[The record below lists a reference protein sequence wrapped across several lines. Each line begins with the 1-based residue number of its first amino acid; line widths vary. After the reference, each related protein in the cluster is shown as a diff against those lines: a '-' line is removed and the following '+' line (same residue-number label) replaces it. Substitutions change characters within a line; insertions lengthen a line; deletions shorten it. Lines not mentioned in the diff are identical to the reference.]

1 MTPLLALLPLALA
14 ASQAPKGD
22 LPTFAMALDVVRVD
36 VSVTRDGVPVKGL
49 TASSFEV
56 LDDGVRQKVELV
68 GQEDLALHTVLVLDT
83 SQSVAGPRLARL
95 KAAAHQFVDT
105 LRPDDALSL
114 LTFSECTE
122 LAFTASRD
130 RRAAHEALELAG
142 TRLTTSLND
151 AALAALLVA
160 DPTQGRPL
168 VLIFSDGEDVGSWTS
183 AEKVLR
189 LAKESEVVVHTVV
202 PTEREA
208 PAFVQELTDATGGRI
223 WHATEGSGLGD
234 VFLGALEEFR
244 NRYRLQFEPEG
255 VKQAGWHRLAVRLKG
270 TAGKVLARP
279 GYSPR
284 AEQ

>member
-14 ASQAPKGD
+14 ASQASKSD

-36 VSVTRDGVPVKGL
+36 VSVTRDDVPVKGL

-68 GQEDLALHTVLVLDT
+68 GQENLALHTVLLLDT
-83 SQSVAGPRLARL
+83 SQSVAGPMLARL

-114 LTFSECTE
+114 ITFSECTD
-122 LAFTASRD
+122 LAVTASRD

-151 AALAALLVA
+151 AALAALVVA
-160 DPTQGRPL
+160 DPAQGRPL
-168 VLIFSDGEDVGSWTS
+168 VLFFSDGEDVGSWTP

-189 LAKESEVVVHTVV
+189 LAKESEVVVHTVT
-202 PTEREA
+202 PTDQA
-208 PAFVQELTDATGGRI
+208 VPAFIQELTDATGGRI
-223 WHATEGSGLGD
+223 WRATEGSGLGS
-234 VFLGALEEFR
+234 VFVNALEEFR
-244 NRYRLQFEPEG
+244 NRYRLQYEPEG
-255 VKQAGWHRLAVRLKG
+255 VKQAGWHKLEVRLKRTG
-270 TAGKVLARP
+270 GKVRARP
-279 GYSPR
+279 GYSR
-284 AEQ
+284 RVEE